1 MFRQIAAN
9 LGQAE
14 LLRRPAGE
22 LAARLE
28 GIWAARAR
36 AASVPG
42 YPIPSLG
49 SGTASVTGIR
59 PSRFNLVWDHLI
71 YAYLIEN
78 TRIDDIIRRVL
89 FEASHGERLRVPRN
103 DATYAW
109 LRSTEELFYSYGPPL
124 IAPTTVSMIRSDTRR
139 TRRNAYFRMFG
150 MDLNHGGLDG
160 APFPYDKPDI
170 VNRDFVSVFEGF
182 LRETWR
188 AIENSRNAVG
198 PNPTDGGAIADL
210 ALRLQTMLNERRGGS
225 AVAAN
230 LAREEFSAVAGMS
243 WLHHLVD
250 FDNDVLSDFQAVGT
264 SPEER
269 LSRLGERVGV
279 PAHAHSH
286 SYFILAPVVSILLIE
301 IESGAYSDAGRAEAL
316 FLPVTGNPIRNDI
329 LTIIDHWSRAT
340 GRNLKAGPVT
350 ASGAAL
356 VTSTARP
363 ASTAGGPTAAPAPA
377 STNGRTPAAVGRSEV

>member
-9 LGQAE
+9 IGQAE

-36 AASVPG
+36 AATVLS

-49 SGTASVTGIR
+49 SGTTSVTGIR

-78 TRIDDIIRRVL
+78 TRIDDIMRRVL
-89 FEASHGERLRVPRN
+89 FEAAHGERLRVPRSN
-103 DATYAW
+103 VTYEW
-109 LRSTEELFYSYGPPL
+109 LRSTEELFYSYGPPF
-124 IAPTTVSMIRSDTRR
+124 IAPSTVSVLRSDTRS

-160 APFPYDKPDI
+160 APFPYEKPDV
-170 VNRDFVSVFEGF
+170 VNRDFVAVFEGF

-230 LAREEFSAVAGMS
+230 LAREEFSAVAAMS

-250 FDNDVLSDFQAVGT
+250 FDNAVLGDFQAFGT

-279 PAHAHSH
+279 PAHAHAH
-286 SYFILAPVVSILLIE
+286 SYFILAPIVSILLIE
-301 IESGAYSDAGRAEAL
+301 IESGAYSDSARAEAL
-316 FLPVTGNPIRNDI
+316 FLPATGNPIRDDI
-329 LTIIDHWSRAT
+329 LVIIDHWSRAT

-350 ASGAAL
+350 ASGAAM
-356 VTSTARP
+356 VTSTVRP
-363 ASTAGGPTAAPAPA
+363 AAVGSPAPA
-377 STNGRTPAAVGRSEV
+377 AAPVSTNGRTPVAVGRSEV

>member
-1 MFRQIAAN
+1 MFRQIGAAV
-9 LGQAE
+9 GQAQ
-14 LLRRPAGE
+14 LLRLTSGE

-28 GIWAARAR
+28 GIWAARTR
-36 AASVPG
+36 AASVQSYPFPSTSPG
-42 YPIPSLG
+42 SIS
-49 SGTASVTGIR
+49 TIR
-59 PSRFNLVWDHLI
+59 PSRVSATWDHLI

-78 TRIDDIIRRVL
+78 TRADDIIRGVL
-89 FEASHGERLRVPRN
+89 FEALHGERLRVPRN
-103 DATYAW
+103 PTTYEW
-109 LRSTEELFYSYGPPL
+109 LRSTEEMFHSYGPPFL
-124 IAPTTVSMIRSDTRR
+124 AGSTLSQLRPDQRA

-150 MDLNHGGLDG
+150 MDLNHGSLDG
-160 APFPYDKPDI
+160 GPSSFHKPDN
-170 VNRDFVSVFEGF
+170 VNRDFVSVFENF

-225 AVAAN
+225 AIAPN
-230 LAREEFSAVAGMS
+230 LAREEFSAVAAMS

-250 FDNDVLSDFQAVGT
+250 FDNEILADFQAVGT

-279 PAHAHSH
+279 AAHAHSH
-286 SYFILAPVVSILLIE
+286 SYFILAPIVSLLLIE
-301 IESGAYSDAGRAEAL
+301 IEAGAYSDPARAEAL
-316 FLPVTGNPIRNDI
+316 FLPPTGNAIRTDI

-350 ASGAAL
+350 ASATAN
-356 VTSTARP
+356 VSTSMARATP
-363 ASTAGGPTAAPAPA
+363 VSVSGTVAIATS
-377 STNGRTPAAVGRSEV
+377 SNGRSPAGVGRDS

>member
-1 MFRQIAAN
+1 MFRQIGAAV
-9 LGQAE
+9 GQAQ
-14 LLRRPAGE
+14 LLHEPAGE

-36 AASVPG
+36 AATVLS
-42 YPIPSLG
+42 YPIPPAAAAVPGAALG
-49 SGTASVTGIR
+49 VR
-59 PSRFNLVWDHLI
+59 PNQVNLTWDHLI

-78 TRIDDIIRRVL
+78 TRADDIIRRVL
-89 FEASHGERLRVPRN
+89 FEAAHGERLRVPRSPT
-103 DATYAW
+103 TYEW
-109 LRSTEELFYSYGPPL
+109 LRSTEELFYSYGPPFL
-124 IAPTTVSMIRSDTRR
+124 AGSTMSVLRSDSRSV
-139 TRRNAYFRMFG
+139 RRNAYFRMFG

-160 APFPYDKPDI
+160 APHPYHKPDL
-170 VNRDFVSVFEGF
+170 VNRDFISVFENF

-198 PNPTDGGAIADL
+198 PNPTDGGVIANL
-210 ALRLQTMLNERRGGS
+210 ATRLQTMLNERRGGS
-225 AVAAN
+225 AVAPN
-230 LAREEFSAVAGMS
+230 LAREEFSAVAAMS

-250 FDNDVLSDFQAVGT
+250 FDNEVLIDFQAVGT

-286 SYFILAPVVSILLIE
+286 SYFIMAPVVSLLLIE
-301 IESGAYSDAGRAEAL
+301 IEAGAYSDAARAEAL
-316 FLPVTGNPIRNDI
+316 FLPPMGNLIRTDI

-350 ASGAAL
+350 ASG
-356 VTSTARP
+356 TATVSSMGRP
-363 ASTAGGPTAAPAPA
+363 IASAAPTTNGASAP
-377 STNGRTPAAVGRSEV
+377 TNGRTPAAVGRSEV